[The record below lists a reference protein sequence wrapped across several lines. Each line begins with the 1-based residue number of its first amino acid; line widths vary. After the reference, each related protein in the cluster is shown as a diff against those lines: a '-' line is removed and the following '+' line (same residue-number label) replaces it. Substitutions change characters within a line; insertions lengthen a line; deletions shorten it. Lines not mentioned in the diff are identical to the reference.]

1 MRKFLNAYQSVF
13 GVINYVAF
21 VLVLVSLAFPWHFTQ
36 PLFAVW
42 LVTWLLEGRWTDK
55 TNFSFSRHTMSVL
68 LMGGFVVWEALSLLW
83 TQDLNS
89 GISELERHLPIFVVI
104 LMTLFGGN
112 KYYQSYK
119 LKTALL
125 IGCLL
130 ALLSYSM
137 IVYWCSI
144 TKVLGSWTINYW
156 TFFGEGPIEYI
167 KHRQY
172 LCIALLLALCFSGDI
187 YRHYVSKYPKYAC
200 MTFIGLADL
209 ILIAAI
215 VMTGSR
221 TTILLLPILG
231 MIYILRVLPG
241 RYKWFFASGLIAVV
255 IAAGAILPRYNWRF
269 ESMKKDVVALFTAHQ
284 DPATIHEPRAL
295 IWTTVIRHSDDFG
308 WFGLGTGSS
317 DEFLQKCYQE
327 EQIDMHYGSH
337 NNYLYFFME
346 LGWFGLIYFIGML
359 IAIPFF
365 HTGGARRDAT
375 MACIIFGWSMMAE
388 NLMTM
393 MSGLYIFFA
402 AIIIIQCLQRE
413 SNSQL
418 PSRP

>member
-1 MRKFLNAYQSVF
+1 
-13 GVINYVAF
+13 
-21 VLVLVSLAFPWHFTQ
+21 
-36 PLFAVW
+36 
-42 LVTWLLEGRWTDK
+42 
-55 TNFSFSRHTMSVL
+55 
-68 LMGGFVVWEALSLLW
+68 
-83 TQDLNS
+83 
-89 GISELERHLPIFVVI
+89 
-104 LMTLFGGN
+104 MT
-112 KYYQSYK
+112 
-119 LKTALL
+119 
-125 IGCLL
+125 
-130 ALLSYSM
+130 
-137 IVYWCSI
+137 V
-144 TKVLGSWTINYW
+144 
-156 TFFGEGPIEYI
+156 
-167 KHRQY
+167 
-172 LCIALLLALCFSGDI
+172 
-187 YRHYVSKYPKYAC
+187 
-200 MTFIGLADL
+200 IGLADL

-241 RYKWFFASGLIAVV
+241 RYKWFFASGLIAIV
-255 IAAGAILPRYNWRF
+255 IAAGIVLPRYNWRF

-284 DPATIHEPRAL
+284 GPTAIQEPRAL
-295 IWTTVIRHSDDFG
+295 IWTTVIRHADEFG
-308 WFGLGTGSS
+308 MFCLGTGSS
-317 DEFLQKCYQE
+317 DGFLKKCYEE
-327 EQIDMHYGSH
+327 EQINMHYGSH

-359 IAIPFF
+359 IVIPFF

-375 MACIIFGWSMMAE
+375 MTCIIFGWSMIAE